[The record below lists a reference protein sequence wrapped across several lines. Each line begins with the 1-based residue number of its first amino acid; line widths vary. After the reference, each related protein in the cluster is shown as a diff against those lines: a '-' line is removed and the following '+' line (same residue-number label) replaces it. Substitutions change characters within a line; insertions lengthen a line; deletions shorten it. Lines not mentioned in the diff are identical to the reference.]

1 VEESPSHAASASRV
15 RGFDGLR
22 ALSALLVFSEHKI
35 RDVGAGA
42 IGVWVFFCLSGYLI
56 VGILQ
61 RARHG
66 LELTPH
72 ASAPRALLDFWR
84 NRALRI
90 LPIYYLVVFAIF
102 GLTHLE
108 NARGF
113 PYYFFYLQ
121 NFYIAFVTHQWSPTT
136 HFWSLA
142 IEQQFYVLVAPLL
155 IFLSARLH
163 KRFLALLLMLCVG
176 FTLVAR
182 HLPWDPM
189 ALSLMPP
196 ESFAFIA
203 LGGIACLAQ
212 AHDPIFGVLTRG
224 AFALASGVVFVT
236 VFVLTRA
243 SYDSHTGTPESIYLL
258 GLLACGSL
266 VAWTAQKQGSLAV
279 RMLELAPLRWLGT
292 ISYGFY
298 VYHPLVPERWRV
310 ARWFSADWVNA
321 IPAVV
326 WVTLELAAALTI
338 AHLSWVYF
346 ERRFL
351 SLKKKSPKAP
361 ALQVQGVTE

>member
-1 VEESPSHAASASRV
+1 MEETRNHAAAGSRIK
-15 RGFDGLR
+15 GFDGLR
-22 ALSALLVFSEHKI
+22 ALSALFVFSEHKI

-42 IGVWVFFCLSGYLI
+42 IGVWIFFCLSGYLI

-61 RARHG
+61 RARRG
-66 LELTPH
+66 LELVPN

-90 LPIYYLVVFAIF
+90 LPIYYLVVVAVFA
-102 GLTHLE
+102 LTHIE
-108 NARGF
+108 SPRGF
-113 PYYFFYLQ
+113 PYYFCYVQ
-121 NFYIAFVTHQWSPTT
+121 NFYIAFVTHQWSPIT

-142 IEQQFYVLVAPLL
+142 IEQQFYVLVAPVL

-163 KRFLALLLMLCVG
+163 RSFLVALLVFCVG
-176 FTLVAR
+176 FTLIAR

-203 LGGIACLAQ
+203 LGGIASLSESTDTGFGILSRGTVA
-212 AHDPIFGVLTRG
+212 AVAGVIF
-224 AFALASGVVFVT
+224 AAVFVG
-236 VFVLTRA
+236 TRA
-243 SYDSHTGTPESIYLL
+243 TYDSHAGTPESIYLL

-266 VAWTAQKQGSLAV
+266 VAWTARQHDSRVV
-279 RMLELAPLRWLGT
+279 RLLELAPLRWLGT

-310 ARWFSADWVNA
+310 ARWLPGVSA
-321 IPAVV
+321 IPPVV
-326 WVTLELAAALTI
+326 WVALELAVALAA
-338 AHLSWVYF
+338 AHLSWTFF
-346 ERRFL
+346 ERGFL
-351 SLKKKSPKAP
+351 RLKRKKSAQE
-361 ALQVQGVTE
+361 ALQEQRATG